1 MCFEVLRRRRR
12 RRKGGSFMKYSTLGR
27 RTIVLGID
35 DGDRGR
41 IDDWMKDW
49 NAWDNIDII

>member
-1 MCFEVLRRRRR
+1 MCFEVLRRRR